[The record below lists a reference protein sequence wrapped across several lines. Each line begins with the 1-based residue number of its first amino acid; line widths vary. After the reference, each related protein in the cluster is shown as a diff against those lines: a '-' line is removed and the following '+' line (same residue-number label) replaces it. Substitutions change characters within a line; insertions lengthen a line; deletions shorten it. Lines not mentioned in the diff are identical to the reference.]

1 MKVKIKHFNGKL
13 PHYLTL
19 NKVYKVTPSVVG
31 FEDLY
36 DLRDDVGDTLNI
48 DLEDCAH
55 LNGGSWEVVNG

>member
-1 MKVKIKHFNGKL
+1 MKVKIKHFNGEL

-19 NKVYKVTPSVVG
+19 NKVYKVTPSVG

-48 DLEDCAH
+48 GLEDCAH
-55 LNGGSWEVVNG
+55 LNYGSWEIVNE